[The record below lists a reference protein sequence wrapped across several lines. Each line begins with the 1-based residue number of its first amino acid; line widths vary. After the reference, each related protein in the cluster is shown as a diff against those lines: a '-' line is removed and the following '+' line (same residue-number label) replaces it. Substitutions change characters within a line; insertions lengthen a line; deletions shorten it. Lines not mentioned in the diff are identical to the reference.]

1 MKLIAQQVYLTVNEH
16 TDEERISE
24 LETSSKEIMRVKDW
38 KMQMKTDIRRG
49 YTRKVIPIYNRVI
62 QGKEKE

>member
-1 MKLIAQQVYLTVNEH
+1 MKLIAQQMYLTVNQH

-24 LETSSKEIMRVKDW
+24 LETSSKEIMTVKDW

-49 YTRKVIPIYNRVI
+49 YTSKVIPIYNRVI

>member
-1 MKLIAQQVYLTVNEH
+1 MKLIAQQVYLTVNQH

-49 YTRKVIPIYNRVI
+49 YTSKVIAIYNRVI

>member
-49 YTRKVIPIYNRVI
+49 YTSKVIAIYNRVI